1 MKNYLTQP
9 IETRMLFRWCND
21 VFFQPVLLVVQ
32 LVIASPLAAWA
43 PTITRQTMSVNARR
57 MRYYGLNSRNP
68 AGCLKCQC
76 SGKSENCSM
85 DSGWV
90 LTATATR
97 SSVTSDKT
105 RMDDWK
111 LIDQGSSPIANAD
124 YYWDMCINLGLRSLT
139 Q

>member
-1 MKNYLTQP
+1 
-9 IETRMLFRWCND
+9 MLFRWCND
-21 VFFQPVLLVVQ
+21 VFF
-32 LVIASPLAAWA
+32 
-43 PTITRQTMSVNARR
+43 PTCSAGCSACNCKSSGSLGPHCNKTNGQCQCKAHAHSRQCDVCPNG
-57 MRYYGLNSRNP
+57 YYGLNSRNP

-90 LTATATR
+90 LTAAATR
-97 SSVTSDKT
+97 LSVTSDKT

-124 YYWDMCINLGLRSLT
+124 YYWDVCINLGLRSLT